1 MPGRAA
7 GASGVLPGKIPE
19 VAALGAAVNKLNEG
33 LVQTVGLLKEPAAA
47 LIESQRQTAQ
57 TRTETDPGVSK

>member
-1 MPGRAA
+1 
-7 GASGVLPGKIPE
+7 